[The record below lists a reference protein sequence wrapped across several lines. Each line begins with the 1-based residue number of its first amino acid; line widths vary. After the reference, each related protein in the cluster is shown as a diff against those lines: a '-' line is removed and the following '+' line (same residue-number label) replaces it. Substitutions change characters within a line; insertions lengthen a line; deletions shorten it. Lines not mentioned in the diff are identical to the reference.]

1 MADTSLPAAAPAVA
15 ALAEAAAGPPVR
27 PGGRGRRIAW
37 AVLTYTLLT
46 LGALVM
52 VLPFLDMLLGALRTP
67 AERLARPPVYWPRDP
82 QWGNFVRVFDELP
95 LLRWLANSLGVTA
108 AITVLQI
115 LTSAMGGYALAKFHF
130 RGRLGMFRFA
140 VGAQMFPFFIFLIPW
155 FFILRYFPL
164 VGGNNLLGVGGM
176 GLLGSYA
183 ALVLPFAVSWYGI
196 FLMRQF
202 FLAIPDE
209 LLDAARMDGAG
220 EFYIFFRIALPLVGS
235 GLATLAIFVFLY
247 HWNEVLWTMTVTR
260 TAPDLQTLPV
270 GIYLLRGAF
279 EQEATKSLQQ
289 AAICVSV
296 LPVLIVFLA
305 LQRYYVA
312 SVTSGS
318 VKG

>member
-1 MADTSLPAAAPAVA
+1 MPDAALPATSPVLAGTAEVATRPPA
-15 ALAEAAAGPPVR
+15 R
-27 PGGRGRRIAW
+27 GRGRATAW
-37 AVLTYTLLT
+37 TVLKYAALT

-52 VLPFLDMLLGALRTP
+52 VLPFFDMILGALRTP
-67 AERLARPPVYWPRDP
+67 AERLARPPTYWPRDP
-82 QWGNFVRVFDELP
+82 QWGNFSKVFDDLP
-95 LLRWLANSLGVTA
+95 LARWMLNSLGVTL
-108 AITVLQI
+108 AITALQL
-115 LTSAMGGYALAKFHF
+115 LTSAMAGWALAKYQF
-130 RGRLGMFRFA
+130 RGRGGLFGFA
-140 VGAQMFPFFIFLIPW
+140 VGAQMFPFFVFLIPW
-155 FFILRYFPL
+155 FFLLRYFPL
-164 VGGNNLLGVGGM
+164 VGGNDWLGQGGA
-176 GLLGSYA
+176 GLLGTYA

-202 FLAIPDE
+202 FLAVPDE
-209 LLDAARMDGAG
+209 LVDAARMDGAG
-220 EFYIFFRIALPLVGS
+220 EMFIFFRIALPLAAS

-270 GIYLLRGAF
+270 GIYLLRGAY

-289 AAICVSV
+289 AAVVVSV
-296 LPVLIVFLA
+296 LPVIIVFLL

>member
-1 MADTSLPAAAPAVA
+1 VVKYA
-15 ALAEAAAGPPVR
+15 ALV
-27 PGGRGRRIAW
+27 
-37 AVLTYTLLT
+37 

-52 VLPFLDMLLGALRTP
+52 VLPFLDMALGALRTP

-82 QWGNFVRVFDELP
+82 QWGNFAQVFRDLP
-95 LLRWLANSLGVTA
+95 LARWMLNSFGITL
-108 AITVLQI
+108 AITALQL
-115 LTSAMGGYALAKFHF
+115 LTSAMAGYALAKYRF
-130 RGRLGMFRFA
+130 RGRTAIFRFT

-164 VGGNNLLGVGGM
+164 MGGNDWTGQGGF

-183 ALVLPFAVSWYGI
+183 ALILPFAVSWYGI

-209 LLDAARMDGAG
+209 LIDAARMDGAG
-220 EFYIFFRIALPLVGS
+220 EAFIFFRIALPLVGS

-247 HWNEVLWTMTVTR
+247 HWNEVLWTLTVTR

-270 GIYLLRGAF
+270 GIYLQRGAY
-279 EQEATKSLQQ
+279 ETEAMKSLQQ
-289 AAICVSV
+289 AAIVVSV
-296 LPVLIVFLA
+296 LPVVVVFLL
-305 LQRYYVA
+305 LQKYYVA